1 MAQVPLCRFPTCILA
16 KTVVLGDSISKGKI
30 LTVLAQK
37 VCIVGEFSVG
47 KTSLIRRYVLGLFSE
62 DYKATLGV
70 NCYNHAGQ
78 FLHPVTGE
86 TQAMNMVLW
95 DIEGGQQKSSML
107 NTYLIGAAGALLIA
121 DLTRPETIDALD
133 HYYSL
138 LESVIPGR
146 PKVLALNKFDLMDG
160 SPAMIQTLSQAQ
172 AKATALGLRLVQTS
186 ASRGN
191 QVPELFGGLASDILR
206 LRG

>member
-1 MAQVPLCRFPTCILA
+1 M
-16 KTVVLGDSISKGKI
+16 S
-30 LTVLAQK
+30 VLAQK
-37 VCIVGEFSVG
+37 ACIVGEFSVG
-47 KTSLIRRYVLGLFSE
+47 KTSLIRRYVLGLFSD

-78 FLHPVTGE
+78 FLHPETGE
-86 TQAMNMVLW
+86 TQAVNLVLW

-107 NTYLIGAAGALLIA
+107 NTYLIGAAGALMIA
-121 DLTRPETIDALD
+121 DVTRPETIEALD

-146 PKVLALNKFDLMDG
+146 PKVLALNKIDLMDG
-160 SPAMIQTLSQAQ
+160 SPAMTQTLSHAQ
-172 AKATALGLRLVQTS
+172 SKAKALGLRLVQTS
-186 ASRGN
+186 ASHGN

-206 LRG
+206 IRG

>member
-1 MAQVPLCRFPTCILA
+1 MAN
-16 KTVVLGDSISKGKI
+16 
-30 LTVLAQK
+30 LAQK

-47 KTSLIRRYVLGLFSE
+47 KTSLIRRYVLGLFSD

-78 FLHPVTGE
+78 FLHPTTGA
-86 TQAMNMVLW
+86 THAINLILW

-107 NTYLIGAAGALLIA
+107 NTYLIGASGALVIA
-121 DLTRPETIDALD
+121 DVTRPETIQAVD
-133 HYYSL
+133 HYYNL

-146 PKVLALNKFDLMDG
+146 PKVLALNKVDLMDG
-160 SPAMIQTLSQAQ
+160 SPTMTHSLAMAQ
-172 AKATALGLRLVQTS
+172 DKAKALGLRLVQTS
-186 ASRGN
+186 ASKGN